1 MISLEN
7 NNHPDSS
14 RTYRLH
20 CVVLIGKSVL
30 AKGVTAVIYAV
41 CLATDLLNLKP
52 VVLTSSQ
59 TLSSE
64 PGITPGTPGIP
75 GIPGT
80 PAVPATLPATLS
92 AALPAAPGSPMGPR
106 GVHDT

>member
-41 CLATDLLNLKP
+41 CLA
-52 VVLTSSQ
+52 
-59 TLSSE
+59 
-64 PGITPGTPGIP
+64 
-75 GIPGT
+75 
-80 PAVPATLPATLS
+80 
-92 AALPAAPGSPMGPR
+92 
-106 GVHDT
+106 H